1 MNFDGILNLLGQ
13 IVTLALVATI
23 LLRGTQFAQIISALG
38 TAFAGSL
45 RAAKG

>member
-1 MNFDGILNLLGQ
+1 MNFDGLLNLLGQ

-23 LLRGTQFAQIISALG
+23 LLRGTAFAQIVASLG
-38 TAFAGSL
+38 NAFASSI

>member
-1 MNFDGILNLLGQ
+1 VNLDGILNLLGQ

-23 LLRGTQFAQIISALG
+23 LLRGTAFAQIVASLGSAFSG
-38 TAFAGSL
+38 AI